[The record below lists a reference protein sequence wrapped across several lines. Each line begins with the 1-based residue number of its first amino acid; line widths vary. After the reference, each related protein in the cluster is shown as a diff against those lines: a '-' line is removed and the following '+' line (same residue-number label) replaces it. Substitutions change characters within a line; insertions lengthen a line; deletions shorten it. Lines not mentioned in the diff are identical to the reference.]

1 MTNQLNRGLDLII
14 QLDSLSVS
22 VNMHEENPRL
32 IPEEVIVQSRDL
44 KAVFKEG
51 GHHRIHFVLSQNQ
64 ISHHRWVAPASL
76 HLVLRDDL
84 RDDESEKNRETESR
98 QSEGTD
104 LIGERQD
111 HVEARRE
118 RPARPSGRRQSPC
131 RGPGL
136 PGGSLA
142 SPVAAGPCPPR

>member
-1 MTNQLNRGLDLII
+1 LCFAAGFSWFYMTNQLNRGLDLIS

-64 ISHHRWVAPASL
+64 ISHHHFTAALAFGHGEPAA
-76 HLVLRDDL
+76 
-84 RDDESEKNRETESR
+84 KTKGSR
-98 QSEGTD
+98 KRIHG
-104 LIGERQD
+104 
-111 HVEARRE
+111 
-118 RPARPSGRRQSPC
+118 
-131 RGPGL
+131 
-136 PGGSLA
+136 
-142 SPVAAGPCPPR
+142 